1 MNQKATMTSI
11 TPPPV
16 AQAGANNGKI
26 LHRIEDIAYSDADTF
41 PEFSNRDGSKET
53 TTNDKH
59 WQLIMIRVPEQPND
73 THIKTINDA
82 ITNEMRA
89 TWKTP
94 PTSFVYV
101 AAPHISILNLAH
113 GVAKKHFGE
122 KTALRSSFFFS
133 EPKNDKVGGRAHFHI
148 SDFQKLQFMIARDSE
163 LKSLKYEVI
172 LGAARFS
179 WNKLET
185 RGDMEKRIES
195 TLFELMRVLPN
206 LVLFL
211 GPIVFDTL
219 YEILEKQK
227 RKSINT
233 AKPGVPIVENF
244 KRENNKWKRV
254 QKHGAT
260 SISVPLC

>member
-11 TPPPV
+11 TPPA

-59 WQLIMIRVPEQPND
+59 WQLIMIRVPENPND

-133 EPKNDKVGGRAHFHI
+133 EPKNDK
-148 SDFQKLQFMIARDSE
+148 FMIARDSE
-163 LKSLKYEVI
+163 LRNLKYEVI

-233 AKPGVPIVENF
+233 VKPGVIVENF